1 LYQTLKTV
9 LLAVLPKKALLRL
22 ENTARPALYWLAY
35 RGDAHECLVCTR
47 PLKAFVALPN
57 GETLCPACGSLPRNR
72 RLWQLLNSPEIGLK
86 NKRILDFSPSRCLY
100 YTMKKQANMDYT
112 STDFADEFIA
122 DKRYDIT
129 NIPEKD
135 NSFDLVCC
143 YHVLEH
149 IPDDAAAMRE
159 LYRIT
164 AANGCVLIQTPFKTG
179 DIYEN
184 PAITTPAD
192 RLLHFGQD
200 DHVRIYSVIGLQQR
214 LEAVGFQI
222 RVKTFAA
229 DVRLGLREGEVVLVA
244 TKI

>member
-1 LYQTLKTV
+1 
-9 LLAVLPKKALLRL
+9 
-22 ENTARPALYWLAY
+22 
-35 RGDAHECLVCTR
+35 
-47 PLKAFVALPN
+47 
-57 GETLCPACGSLPRNR
+57 
-72 RLWQLLNSPEIGLK
+72 
-86 NKRILDFSPSRCLY
+86 LY
-100 YTMKKQANMDYT
+100 YSMKKQANIDYT

-135 NSFDLVCC
+135 NSFDLICC

-184 PAITTPAD
+184 PAITTPED

-200 DHVRIYSVIGLQQR
+200 DHVRIYSVEGLRAR

-229 DVRLGLREGEVVLVA
+229 DARLGLREGEVVLVA
-244 TKI
+244 AKV